1 VDRSRKPATRQV
13 YVIDP
18 DGDHPIK
25 DILVRAQGAPTG
37 SFLRGVG
44 VHADAG
50 LSGSIVLNER
60 NSKIT
65 RARGEAPLSA

>member
-1 VDRSRKPATRQV
+1 
-13 YVIDP
+13 
-18 DGDHPIK
+18 
-25 DILVRAQGAPTG
+25 VRAQGAPTG

-60 NSKIT
+60 NLDIS
-65 RARGEAPLSA
+65 RARVPKPSRQPDAR